1 MVTGR
6 HCGGSTADGGG
17 HVISS
22 TSLPLAVG
30 SNGPAVRDLT
40 ARLRAAGFDPG
51 SDTTDFSEATRAAIL
66 AFQSSRG
73 LDAAGVCDR
82 DTWVALV
89 EAGFAFGDRLLYL
102 TQPMLRGDDIADLQ
116 LRLGALGFD
125 AGRVDGIFGPTTRDA
140 LLEFQRN
147 FGLIP
152 DEVCGPDTVAAL
164 ARLQPRGGTTSV
176 AGVRE
181 RHRLRTR
188 RDRGL
193 SLRVA
198 LAHLGDADA
207 LVGIV
212 ATELLR
218 AGAEVA
224 VFSAESW
231 SAIATQ
237 VNELDAELCVA
248 VSTDAGPVCEVAYF
262 ETTGFHSVGGHQ
274 LAHIIGA
281 ELPASPL
288 WPLVTVSGKRSPIL
302 RETRPPAVAIRLGP
316 AAVVSEQHNLLA
328 TALARAVEHWSAE
341 PC

>member
-1 MVTGR
+1 MTFSKV
-6 HCGGSTADGGG
+6 GGQ
-17 HVISS
+17 VISS
-22 TSLPLAVG
+22 TSLPLAIG

-51 SDTTDFSEATRAAIL
+51 TDTTDFSEATRSAVL

-73 LDAAGVCDR
+73 LDEEGICDR

-102 TQPMLRGDDIADLQ
+102 TQPMLRGDDVADLQ

-125 AGRVDGIFGPTTRDA
+125 AGRVDGIFGPMTRDA

-147 FGLIP
+147 VGLVP

-188 RDRGL
+188 QHQGL
-193 SLRVA
+193 SLNIA
-198 LAHLGDADA
+198 LAHLGDADE

-212 ATELLR
+212 ATELSR
-218 AGAEVA
+218 AGARVA
-224 VFSAESW
+224 VFAAESW
-231 SAIATQ
+231 SLISPQ
-237 VNELDAELCVA
+237 VNAMDAELCLA
-248 VSTDAGPVCEVAYF
+248 VSTDVGPVCEVAYF

-274 LAHIIGA
+274 LAHLIGA
-281 ELPASPL
+281 ELPSSPL
-288 WPLVTVSGKRSPIL
+288 WPLVTVSGKRIPIL
-302 RETRPPAVAIRLGP
+302 RETRPPAVAIRIGP
-316 AAVVSEQHNLLA
+316 AAMVSEQHNLVGA
-328 TALARAVEHWSAE
+328 ALARSVTRWSDE